1 MVIHIDR
8 RFFFDSARDTLFK
21 GTLDQP
27 QVDGMTAILDFWEAR
42 MPDADPRW
50 LAYIL
55 ATAFHETAFTM
66 QPVRET
72 LAATDARAVE
82 ILENAYAS
90 GKLSWVKTPY
100 WRPDEDGKSWL
111 GRGLVQ
117 LTHKRNYEAMSV
129 LTGLDLVAEPDRA
142 MEMDAA
148 VSILIEG
155 MVQGSFANHKLAD
168 HLNETTDDWVN
179 ARRIVNGTDRAEKL
193 AGYGKTFLAAIRH
206 EAPPGVFSRLK
217 AWLARG
223 IARVS
228 GWSNASKSVAVS
240 RPQLR
245 KSISE
250 RFRYSKE
257 SGML

>member
-8 RFFFDSARDTLFK
+8 RFFFDTVRDALFK
-21 GTLDQP
+21 GALGAG
-27 QVDGMTAILDFWEAR
+27 QVEGMTAILDFWEKR

-55 ATAFHETAFTM
+55 ATAFHETAYTM

-72 LAATDARAVE
+72 LATTDARAVE
-82 ILENAYAS
+82 ILEKAFAD

-117 LTHKRNYEAMSV
+117 LTHKRNYETMSA
-129 LTGLDLVAEPDRA
+129 LTGIDLVADPDRA
-142 MEMDAA
+142 MEMGPA

-155 MVQGSFANHKLAD
+155 MIEGSFSKHKLAD
-168 HLNETTDDWVN
+168 HLNATTDDWVN

-193 AGYGKTFLAAIRH
+193 AGYGKTFLGAIRA
-206 EAPPGVFSRLK
+206 EAPAGWLARLK
-217 AWLARG
+217 ARLKGWLCRV
-223 IARVS
+223 IARLI
-228 GWSNASKSVAVS
+228 G
-240 RPQLR
+240 
-245 KSISE
+245 
-250 RFRYSKE
+250 
-257 SGML
+257 

>member
-8 RFFFDSARDTLFK
+8 RFFFDTVREALFK
-21 GTLDQP
+21 GTLSAP
-27 QVDGMTAILDFWEAR
+27 QVEGMTAILNFWEER

-55 ATAFHETAFTM
+55 ATAFHETAYTM

-72 LAATDARAVE
+72 LATTDARAVE
-82 ILENAYAS
+82 ILENAFAS

-129 LTGLDLVAEPDRA
+129 LTGIDLVAEPDRA
-142 MEMDAA
+142 MEMGPA

-155 MVQGSFANHKLAD
+155 MVQGSFSKHKLAD
-168 HLNETTDDWVN
+168 HLNATNDDWIN

-193 AGYGKTFLAAIRH
+193 AGYGKTFLAAIRP
-206 EAPPGVFSRLK
+206 ERPAGWFARLK
-217 AWLARG
+217 QWVCRG
-223 IARVS
+223 IARLI
-228 GWSNASKSVAVS
+228 G
-240 RPQLR
+240 
-245 KSISE
+245 
-250 RFRYSKE
+250 
-257 SGML
+257 

>member
-8 RFFFDSARDTLFK
+8 PFFFDTVRDAPFK
-21 GTLDQP
+21 GALSAP
-27 QVDGMTAILDFWEAR
+27 QVEGMVAILDFWEAR

-55 ATAFHETAFTM
+55 ATAFHETAYTM

-72 LAATDARAVE
+72 LATSDARAIE
-82 ILENAYAS
+82 ILETAFAN

-100 WRPDEDGKSWL
+100 WRPDADGKSWL

-117 LTHKRNYEAMSV
+117 LTHKRNYEAMSA
-129 LTGLDLVAEPDRA
+129 LTGIDLVAEPDRA
-142 MEMDAA
+142 MEMGPA

-155 MVQGSFANHKLAD
+155 MVNGSFSNHKLAD
-168 HLNETTDDWVN
+168 HLNATNDDWIN

-206 EAPPGVFSRLK
+206 KPPEGWFARLK
-217 AWLARG
+217 ARLKGWLARA
-223 IARVS
+223 IARLM
-228 GWSNASKSVAVS
+228 G
-240 RPQLR
+240 
-245 KSISE
+245 
-250 RFRYSKE
+250 
-257 SGML
+257 

>member
-1 MVIHIDR
+1 MPLQFFEVNNMVIHIDR
-8 RFFFDSARDTLFK
+8 PFFFDTVRDALFK
-21 GTLDQP
+21 GALNQP
-27 QVDGMTAILDFWEAR
+27 QVEGMTAILDFWESR
-42 MPDADPRW
+42 MAAADRRW
-50 LAYIL
+50 LAYIM
-55 ATAFHETAFTM
+55 ATAFHETAYTM

-72 LAATDARAVE
+72 LAASDARAIE

-117 LTHKRNYEAMSV
+117 LTHKRNYEAMSK
-129 LTGLDLVAEPDRA
+129 LTGIDLVAEPDRA

-168 HLNETTDDWVN
+168 HLNETTDDWIN

-193 AGYGKTFLAAIRH
+193 AGYGKTFMAAIRDK
-206 EAPPGVFSRLK
+206 APEGWFARLK
-217 AWLARG
+217 ARLARG
-223 IARVS
+223 IARIF
-228 GWSNASKSVAVS
+228 G
-240 RPQLR
+240 
-245 KSISE
+245 
-250 RFRYSKE
+250 
-257 SGML
+257 

>member
-8 RFFFDSARDTLFK
+8 PFFFDTVRKALFK
-21 GTLDQP
+21 GVLNAP
-27 QVDGMTAILDFWEAR
+27 QVDGMTAILNFWEAR
-42 MPDADPRW
+42 MPQADPRW

-55 ATAFHETAFTM
+55 ATAFHETAYTM

-72 LAATDARAVE
+72 LATTDARAIE
-82 ILENAYAS
+82 ILENAFAN

-100 WRPDEDGKSWL
+100 WRRDEDGKSWL

-129 LTGLDLVAEPDRA
+129 LTGIDLVAEPDRA

-155 MVQGSFANHKLAD
+155 MVEGSFSRHKLAD
-168 HLNETTDDWVN
+168 HLNETSDDWVN

-193 AGYGKTFLAAIRH
+193 AGYGKTFLSAIRD
-206 EAPPGVFSRLK
+206 EAPKGWFARLK

-223 IARVS
+223 IA
-228 GWSNASKSVAVS
+228 
-240 RPQLR
+240 QL
-245 KSISE
+245 
-250 RFRYSKE
+250 F
-257 SGML
+257 G

>member
-8 RFFFDSARDTLFK
+8 PFFFDTVRDALFK
-21 GTLDQP
+21 GVLNQP
-27 QVDGMTAILDFWEAR
+27 QVEGMTAILDFWEAR
-42 MPDADPRW
+42 MAEADPRW
-50 LAYIL
+50 LAYIM
-55 ATAFHETAFTM
+55 ATAYHETAYTM

-72 LAATDARAVE
+72 LATTDARAIE

-100 WRPDEDGKSWL
+100 WRPDEDGKCWL

-117 LTHKRNYEAMSV
+117 LTHKRNYEAMSK
-129 LTGLDLVAEPDRA
+129 LIGIDLVAEPDRA

-193 AGYGKTFLAAIRH
+193 AGYGKTFLAAIRR
-206 EAPPGVFSRLK
+206 EQPAGWLARLK
-217 AWLARG
+217 AWLLRA
-223 IARVS
+223 IARVF
-228 GWSNASKSVAVS
+228 G
-240 RPQLR
+240 
-245 KSISE
+245 
-250 RFRYSKE
+250 
-257 SGML
+257 